1 MPITNLTNEKV
12 ELGGLGGIVVI
23 KDLGDIPG
31 GRTLDVSDVAS
42 GTAVL
47 KAGHI
52 IIQKTADGSYAP
64 LGVSG
69 SAYVTLPSGYTYAG
83 VLKAD
88 TLVKDPRAAI
98 LTVGQV
104 NAAASPYAV
113 TAAIKEGLPHIQ
125 FLY

>member
-1 MPITNLTNEKV
+1 MPIANLTNEKV

-31 GRTLDVSDVAS
+31 GRSLDVSGVAA

-69 SAYVTLPSGYTYAG
+69 
-83 VLKAD
+83 
-88 TLVKDPRAAI
+88 
-98 LTVGQV
+98 
-104 NAAASPYAV
+104 
-113 TAAIKEGLPHIQ
+113 TA
-125 FLY
+125 